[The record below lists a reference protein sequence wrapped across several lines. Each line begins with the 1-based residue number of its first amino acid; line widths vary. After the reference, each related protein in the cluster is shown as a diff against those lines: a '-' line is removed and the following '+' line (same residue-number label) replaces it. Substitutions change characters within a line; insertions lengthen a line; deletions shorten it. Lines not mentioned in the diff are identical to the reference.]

1 MEKILY
7 RNDSCYGSGVRDVF
21 DVIWHE
27 CTELGNT
34 DILSC
39 CLHRYHLSK
48 DLNEKLKH
56 DILWLEGEFVET
68 GEYPETLKEDIQ
80 QLIEEISAIS
90 GKEIRY
96 ALWLATEKTVREL
109 YYGDDGNILA
119 YETSDV
125 VLSFLEEDGALFG
138 YPKLPKPIVS

>member
-21 DVIWHE
+21 DVIHHE
-27 CTELGNT
+27 YHALGNT
-34 DILSC
+34 DIFEYCLNHYNLSEG
-39 CLHRYHLSK
+39 LKKNLRQ
-48 DLNEKLKH
+48 DIGWFENEFQKY
-56 DILWLEGEFVET
+56 
-68 GEYPETLKEDIQ
+68 GEYPCSLNDDIEN
-80 QLIEEISAIS
+80 LIRELSALT

-96 ALWLATEKTVREL
+96 ALWLASETTVHEL

-138 YPKLPKPIVS
+138 YPELPKPLKT